1 MRKILSIV
9 SVAAI
14 SVSLCACGGGIF
26 GDPIPTPEPMIDA
39 AQAVT
44 IDNVKTAVADNY
56 TVELEGG
63 AAVVEGNV
71 STAAYRAVPTG
82 SGDPVIV
89 EIIQP
94 VDGVSEDAIWASYEE
109 KRISRE
115 SAELIDGVGEDAY
128 IAYPSIHVY
137 NNGCEIVIT
146 AGSGSDEG
154 QKEYLID
161 MAKTAISNISG
172 MNAESE

>member
-1 MRKILSIV
+1 MKKIISFVSI
-9 SVAAI
+9 AAI
-14 SVSLCACGGGIF
+14 LMSLCACEGGIF
-26 GDPIPTPEPMIDA
+26 GEPIPTPEPILDA
-39 AQAVT
+39 ARVIT

-63 AAVVEGNV
+63 AAVTDGNI
-71 STAAYRAVPTG
+71 STAEYRAVPVG

-89 EIIQP
+89 EVIQP
-94 VDGVSEDAIWASYEE
+94 VSGVTEDAVWAGYEK
-109 KRISRE
+109 KRLMRDS
-115 SAELIDGVGEDAY
+115 SELIDGVGEDAY

-154 QKEYLID
+154 QKEYLTEF
-161 MAKTAISNISG
+161 ARTAISNING
-172 MNAESE
+172 MNAGNE

>member
-14 SVSLCACGGGIF
+14 SMSLCACSGGIF

-39 AQAVT
+39 SQVIT

-63 AAVVEGNV
+63 AAVTDGNV
-71 STAAYRAVPTG
+71 STAAYRAVPSG
-82 SGDPVIV
+82 GGDPVIV

-94 VDGVSEDAIWASYEE
+94 VGGVSEDAIWADYEE

-154 QKEYLID
+154 QKEYLIAF
-161 MAKTAISNISG
+161 AKTAISNIGAISMVG
-172 MNAESE
+172 E